1 VIWYESQWSYW
12 WYYWIWNRILVG
24 LIIVLGISLG
34 RKSHF
39 SPPGG
44 EVWKGFR
51 IGLRPACLV
60 LGIASSWRRTYFQRS
75 WLSSRTYAHGAA
87 FSVMCSSHTQGIQSD
102 RLLTE
107 PLPASR
113 DSERLD
119 PFCSLLWR
127 GHRTVN
133 PHTQFSPA
141 FAPGRYGW
149 TLHHHIKPLCFK
161 NILCYA

>member
-1 VIWYESQWSYW
+1 M
-12 WYYWIWNRILVG
+12 
-24 LIIVLGISLG
+24 GISLG

-44 EVWKGFR
+44 EVWKR
-51 IGLRPACLV
+51 LSYRVSACLSR
-60 LGIASSWRRTYFQRS
+60 LGIVSSWRRTYFQHS

-87 FSVMCSSHTQGIQSD
+87 FSVMCSSHTREIQPD
-102 RLLTE
+102 RLLTGL
-107 PLPASR
+107 PPASR

-127 GHRTVN
+127 GHRTLN
-133 PHTQFSPA
+133 PHSQFSPA

-149 TLHHHIKPLCFK
+149 TLHHHTSATISKYQKIMRNCLFYNCLLCVLCYQDISKDNYYLCF
-161 NILCYA
+161 